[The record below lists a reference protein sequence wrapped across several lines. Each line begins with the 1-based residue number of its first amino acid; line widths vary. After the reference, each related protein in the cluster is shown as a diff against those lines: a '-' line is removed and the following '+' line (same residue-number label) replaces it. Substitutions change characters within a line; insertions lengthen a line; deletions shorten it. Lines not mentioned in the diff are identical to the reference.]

1 MSQNPDNSMFLEKA
15 KELLTPQEID
25 ALGEIGNISM
35 GAAATT
41 LSTVLNKRV
50 EISTPV
56 VEIIDKKELEK
67 SYDNPSVV
75 IEIYYVDGLKGGSL
89 FTLKTDDVKVITDIM
104 FGGPGE
110 IKEGELDELS
120 ISAMNEIMNQM
131 IGSSAIALS
140 EMFSTTISI
149 STPQCTLMPSE
160 SDKAPDLFSDE
171 DKIVRISFR
180 LEIEDCL
187 KSKFV
192 QVMQFDSAKDLIT
205 RLIRANNLNKK
216 SDKNVYG
223 FDNEHDGKNVSS
235 SDGSNKSSSSQK
247 QMVEIRKPSFAHFDD
262 STVPSGENLGIV
274 MNVPINVSIELGRTK
289 KTIQEI
295 LEFKHGSLI
304 VLDRVAG
311 DAVDIVVN
319 GKLMAKGEVIIVDD
333 NYGVRITDIVKT
345 EIEPHF

>member
-1 MSQNPDNSMFLEKA
+1 MSETPDNSSLHESVVG
-15 KELLTPQEID
+15 LLTPQEVD

-50 EISTPV
+50 EISTPS
-56 VEIIDKKELEK
+56 VEIIDKEELEK
-67 SYDNPSVV
+67 SYREPSVV
-75 IEIYYVDGLKGGSL
+75 VEIYYIDGLKGGSL
-89 FTLKTDDVKVITDIM
+89 FTLKTEDVKVITDIM
-104 FGGPGE
+104 FGGSGE
-110 IKEGELDELS
+110 VKEGELDELS
-120 ISAMNEIMNQM
+120 VSAINEIMNQM
-131 IGSSAIALS
+131 IGSSAVALS

-149 STPQCTLMPSE
+149 STPNCTLMPRQADE
-160 SDKAPDLFSDE
+160 APDFFSDE

-187 KSKFV
+187 KSVFV

-205 RLIRANNLNKK
+205 RLIRTNNLNKK
-216 SDKNVYG
+216 FSSNPPYEELEAINRKKSAPESSDKSG
-223 FDNEHDGKNVSS
+223 DSE
-235 SDGSNKSSSSQK
+235 K
-247 QMVEIRKPSFAHFDD
+247 QMVEIRKPNFTHFDE
-262 STVPSGENLGIV
+262 SSVPSGENLGIV

-319 GKLMAKGEVIIVDD
+319 GKLMARGEVIIVDD
-333 NYGVRITDIVKT
+333 NYGVRITDIVKA

>member
-1 MSQNPDNSMFLEKA
+1 MSETPDNSQLHESVVG
-15 KELLTPQEID
+15 LLTPQEVD

-35 GAAATT
+35 GAAATA

-50 EISTPV
+50 EISTPS
-56 VEIIDKKELEK
+56 VEIIDKQELEK
-67 SYDNPSVV
+67 SYHQPSVV
-75 IEIYYVDGLKGGSL
+75 VEIYYLDGLKGGSL

-120 ISAMNEIMNQM
+120 VSAINEIMNQM
-131 IGSSAIALS
+131 IGSSAVALS

-149 STPQCTLMPSE
+149 STPNCTLMPRQADE
-160 SDKAPDLFSDE
+160 APDFFTDE
-171 DKIVRISFR
+171 DKIVRISFL

-187 KSKFV
+187 KSVFV

-205 RLIRANNLNKK
+205 RLIRTNNLNKK
-216 SDKNVYG
+216 FSSNSYEELETINKKKNQ
-223 FDNEHDGKNVSS
+223 ESS
-235 SDGSNKSSSSQK
+235 GRPVESEK
-247 QMVEIRKPSFAHFDD
+247 QMVEIRKPSFTHFDE
-262 STVPSGENLGIV
+262 SEVPSGENLGIV

-319 GKLMAKGEVIIVDD
+319 GKLMARGEVIIVDD
-333 NYGVRITDIVKT
+333 NYGVRITDIVKA
-345 EIEPHF
+345 EPEPHF